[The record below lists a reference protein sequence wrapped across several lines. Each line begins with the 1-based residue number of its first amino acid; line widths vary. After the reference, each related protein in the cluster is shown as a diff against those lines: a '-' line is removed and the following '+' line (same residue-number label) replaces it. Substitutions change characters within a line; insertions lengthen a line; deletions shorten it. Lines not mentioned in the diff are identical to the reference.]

1 MACPRSAPPYTR
13 ANQPSRDIMSSYQDI
28 SRQQQC
34 HDSFEWLRSE
44 PIESLNV
51 VVSEYRHKTTGAM
64 HYHIA
69 ADNDEN
75 VFMVAL
81 RTVPTD
87 STGVAHIL
95 EHTAL
100 CGSQNYPVRDPFFM
114 MIRRSLNTFMNAFTA
129 SDWTAYPFASKNR
142 KDFDNLLSV
151 YLDAVFF
158 SRLDPMDF
166 AQEGHRLDFAES
178 GNPESDLIYKGVV
191 YNEMK
196 GAMSSPTSEL
206 WDQVG
211 RYLFPTTTYHYNS
224 GGDPDT
230 IPDLS
235 YEQLKAFYQTHY
247 HPSNAVFMTFGDMP
261 ANELQKHFEERAL
274 NRFQALERTI
284 SVGDEKRYGA
294 PLNVETAYPT
304 DLEEGESVDN
314 KTHIVLAWLL
324 GHSTDLEN
332 QLKAELMSDVLLDNS
347 AAPLR
352 KLLETCGLG
361 SSPSPLCGLE
371 DSNKEMTFMC
381 GLEGSSPQKAAELE
395 QKILDVLE
403 DVAQNGVSQSRL
415 EAALH
420 QLELSQREIGGDH
433 YPYGLQLMMGAIS
446 TAMHR
451 GDPIALLNLDPVL
464 DKMREE
470 IKQPDFV
477 QKLVKEWLLDNP
489 HRIRVVMKPDAGL
502 EEVRES
508 FTKAKL
514 AKLKE
519 TLSAADKQ
527 RIIDQAKEL
536 ESRQQ
541 QEEDESVLPK
551 VGLED
556 VPAAIPMPACT
567 EQTLSSGKY
576 TQYAQG
582 TNGLVYQQVFY
593 DLPQLNQEQ
602 LQLLPLY
609 TRFVGELG
617 AGDQD
622 YLQIQE
628 RLTEVTGGIFGFSVL
643 RGAIDDEQRVKGMLS
658 FSGKALK
665 RNSDSLAELM
675 HKIVEQPRYNELD
688 HLRELVAQQRARL
701 DQSITGQGHSLAMIA
716 ASSGMNPAARLSHQV
731 GGLAGIRAIKD
742 LDHHLGEADNLQ
754 QLSEQL
760 AELSGF
766 IRSGERQFLVVAE
779 QDALANASK
788 HLDGYWAQSPMGQ
801 ASNINLDAVRTQVKQ
816 VWLTSTQVNFC
827 AKAFPTVPSDHP
839 DSPVLSVLGGFLR
852 NGYLHRAI
860 REQGGAYGGGA
871 SQESNIAAFRF
882 YSYRDPRLVETL
894 QDFDQ
899 SIEWLLSKDHG
910 YQSLEEAIL
919 GVISALDKPSSPAG
933 EAKQAFQNRLFGR
946 DETFQNR
953 FRERVLAT
961 TVDDLKR
968 VATTYLKPEQ
978 ASSAIITHKPAWE
991 GANLNHFEQFHI

>member
-1 MACPRSAPPYTR
+1 
-13 ANQPSRDIMSSYQDI
+13 MSSYQDI

-34 HDSFEWLRSE
+34 HSSFQWLRSE
-44 PIESLNV
+44 TIESLNV
-51 VVSEYRHKTTGAM
+51 VVSEYRHKATGAM

-100 CGSQNYPVRDPFFM
+100 CGSEKYPVRDPFFM

-158 SRLDPMDF
+158 SKLDPLDF
-166 AQEGHRLDFAES
+166 AQEGHRLDFTES
-178 GNPESDLIYKGVV
+178 GNPESQLMYKGVV

-206 WDQVG
+206 YDQLG
-211 RYLFPTTTYHYNS
+211 RYLFPTSTYHYNS
-224 GGDPDT
+224 GGDPES
-230 IPDLS
+230 IPDLT

-247 HPSNAVFMTFGDMP
+247 HPSNAVFMTFGDIP
-261 ANELQKHFEERAL
+261 AHEQQQAFEERAL
-274 NRFQALERTI
+274 QRFEALDRTI
-284 SVGDEKRYGA
+284 SVADEKRYGA
-294 PLNVETAYPT
+294 PLNVETAYPA
-304 DLEEGESVDN
+304 DLEPGESEDN

-332 QLKAELMSDVLLDNS
+332 QLKADLMTDVLLDNS

-371 DSNKEMTFMC
+371 DSNKEMAFMC
-381 GLEGSSPQKAAELE
+381 GLEGSSPRHAAELE
-395 QKILDVLE
+395 QRILEVLQE
-403 DVAQNGVSQSRL
+403 VAENGVSQARL

-464 DKMREE
+464 DKMRKE
-470 IKQPDFV
+470 IKQPRFIQNLV
-477 QKLVKEWLLDNP
+477 QEWLLDNP
-489 HRIRVVMKPDAGL
+489 HRVRLVMKPNAGL
-502 EEVRES
+502 EQVREAY
-508 FTKAKL
+508 TQAKL
-514 AKLKE
+514 AQLKQTMSE
-519 TLSAADKQ
+519 AEKRQ
-527 RIIDQAKEL
+527 IIEQAQAL
-536 ESRQQ
+536 DARQQ
-541 QEEDESVLPK
+541 QEEDEALLPK

-556 VPAAIPMPACT
+556 VPAAIPMPTGEA
-567 EQTLSSGKY
+567 LDLPSGKH
-576 TQYAQG
+576 TRYAQG
-582 TNGLVYQQVFY
+582 TNGLVYQQVIY
-593 DLPQLNQEQ
+593 DLPQLSPEQ

-628 RLTEVTGGIFGFSVL
+628 RLTEVTGGIYGYSVL
-643 RGAIDDEQRVKGMLS
+643 RGAIDNEQSVKGILS
-658 FSGKALK
+658 FAGKALK
-665 RNSDSLAELM
+665 RNSDALAELM
-675 HKIVEQPRYNELD
+675 YRIIEQPRYDELD
-688 HLRELVAQQRARL
+688 HLRELVAQQRAQL
-701 DQSITGQGHSLAMIA
+701 DQSITGQGHALAMMA

-731 GGLAGIRAIKD
+731 SGLAGIRAIKD
-742 LDHHLGEADNLQ
+742 LDHHLNDNRNLHKLGDDLTA
-754 QLSEQL
+754 LS
-760 AELSGF
+760 ACM
-766 IRSGERQFLVVAE
+766 RSGNRQFLVVAE
-779 QDALANASK
+779 QDITAAAST
-788 HLDGYWAQSPMGQ
+788 HLDSCWGKLPV
-801 ASNINLDAVRTQVKQ
+801 NHNEDIKLDAIRQPVRQA
-816 VWLTSTQVNFC
+816 WLTSTQVNFC
-827 AKAFPTVPSDHP
+827 AKAYPTVPSDHP

-882 YSYRDPRLVETL
+882 YSYRDPRLAETL
-894 QDFDQ
+894 ADFDR
-899 SIEWLLSKDHG
+899 SVEWLLGKDHG
-910 YQSLEEAIL
+910 YQVLEEAIL
-919 GVISALDKPSSPAG
+919 GVIGALDKPSSPAG

-946 DETFQNR
+946 DDAFQAR

-961 TVDDLKR
+961 TTDDLKR
-968 VATTYLKPEQ
+968 VAQTYLIPEQ
-978 ASSAIITHKPAWE
+978 ASMAVITHKPAWE
-991 GANLNHFEQFHI
+991 TASLGEFELFHV

>member
-1 MACPRSAPPYTR
+1 
-13 ANQPSRDIMSSYQDI
+13 MSSYQDI

-34 HDSFEWLRSE
+34 HSSFQWLRSE
-44 PIESLNV
+44 TIESLNV
-51 VVSEYRHKTTGAM
+51 VVSEYRHKATGAM

-100 CGSQNYPVRDPFFM
+100 CGSEKYPVRDPFFM

-158 SRLDPMDF
+158 SKLDPLDF
-166 AQEGHRLDFAES
+166 AQEGHRLDFTES
-178 GNPESDLIYKGVV
+178 GNPESQLMYKGVV

-206 WDQVG
+206 YDQLG
-211 RYLFPTTTYHYNS
+211 RYLFPTSTYHYNS
-224 GGDPDT
+224 GGDPES
-230 IPDLS
+230 IPDLT

-247 HPSNAVFMTFGDMP
+247 HPSNAVFMTFGDIP
-261 ANELQKHFEERAL
+261 AHEQQQAFEERAL
-274 NRFQALERTI
+274 QRFEALDRTI
-284 SVGDEKRYGA
+284 SVADEKRYAA
-294 PLNVETAYPT
+294 PLNVETAYPA
-304 DLEEGESVDN
+304 DLEPGESEDN

-332 QLKAELMSDVLLDNS
+332 QLKADLMTDVLLDNS

-371 DSNKEMTFMC
+371 DSNKEMAFMC
-381 GLEGSSPQKAAELE
+381 GLEGSSPRHAAELE
-395 QKILDVLE
+395 QRILEVLQE
-403 DVAQNGVSQSRL
+403 VAENGVSQARL

-464 DKMREE
+464 DKMRKE
-470 IKQPDFV
+470 IKQPRFIQNLV
-477 QKLVKEWLLDNP
+477 QEWLLDNP
-489 HRIRVVMKPDAGL
+489 HRVRLVMKPNAGL
-502 EEVRES
+502 EQVREAY
-508 FTKAKL
+508 TQAKL
-514 AKLKE
+514 AQLKQTMSE
-519 TLSAADKQ
+519 AEKRQ
-527 RIIDQAKEL
+527 IIEQAQAL
-536 ESRQQ
+536 DARQQ
-541 QEEDESVLPK
+541 QEEDEALLPK

-556 VPAAIPMPACT
+556 VPAAIPMPTGEA
-567 EQTLSSGKY
+567 LDLPSGKH
-576 TQYAQG
+576 TRYAQG
-582 TNGLVYQQVFY
+582 TNGLVYQQVIY
-593 DLPQLNQEQ
+593 DLPQLSPEQ

-628 RLTEVTGGIFGFSVL
+628 RLTEVTGGIYGYSVL
-643 RGAIDDEQRVKGMLS
+643 RGAIDNEQSVKGILA
-658 FSGKALK
+658 FAGKALK
-665 RNSDSLAELM
+665 RNSDALAELM
-675 HKIVEQPRYNELD
+675 YRIIEQPRYDELD
-688 HLRELVAQQRARL
+688 HLRELVAQQRAQL
-701 DQSITGQGHSLAMIA
+701 DQSITGQGHALAMMA

-731 GGLAGIRAIKD
+731 SGLAGIRAIKD
-742 LDHHLGEADNLQ
+742 LDHHLNDHRNLCKLGDDLTA
-754 QLSEQL
+754 LS
-760 AELSGF
+760 ACM
-766 IRSGERQFLVVAE
+766 RSGNRQFLVVAE
-779 QDALANASK
+779 QDTTAAAST
-788 HLDGYWAQSPMGQ
+788 HLDSCWGKLPANHNG
-801 ASNINLDAVRTQVKQ
+801 NINLDAIRQPVRQA
-816 VWLTSTQVNFC
+816 WLTSTQVNFC
-827 AKAFPTVPSDHP
+827 AKAYPTVPSDHP

-882 YSYRDPRLVETL
+882 YSYRDPRLAETL
-894 QDFDQ
+894 ADFDR
-899 SIEWLLSKDHG
+899 SVEWLLGKDHG
-910 YQSLEEAIL
+910 YQVLEEAIL
-919 GVISALDKPSSPAG
+919 GVIGALDKPSSPAG

-946 DETFQNR
+946 DDAFQAR

-961 TVDDLKR
+961 TTDDLKR
-968 VATTYLKPEQ
+968 VAQTYLIPEQ
-978 ASSAIITHKPAWE
+978 ASMAVITHKPAWE
-991 GANLNHFEQFHI
+991 TASLGEFELFHV

>member
-1 MACPRSAPPYTR
+1 
-13 ANQPSRDIMSSYQDI
+13 MSSYQDI
-28 SRQQQC
+28 SQQQQC

-51 VVSEYRHKTTGAM
+51 VVSEYRHKATGAM

-100 CGSQNYPVRDPFFM
+100 CGSKNYPVRDPFFM
-114 MIRRSLNTFMNAFTA
+114 MIRRSLNTFMNAFTS

-158 SRLDPMDF
+158 SRLDPLDF
-166 AQEGHRLDFAES
+166 AQEGHRLDFSES
-178 GNPESDLIYKGVV
+178 GNPDSELIYKGVV

-206 WDQVG
+206 WDQLG
-211 RYLFPTTTYHYNS
+211 RYLFPTTTYHHNS

-235 YEQLKAFYQTHY
+235 YEQLKSFYQTHY
-247 HPSNAVFMTFGDMP
+247 HPSNAVFMTFGDIP
-261 ANELQKHFEERAL
+261 ASDLQKAFEERAL
-274 NRFQALERTI
+274 NQFEALDRTI
-284 SVGDEKRYGA
+284 TVGDEKRYGA

-314 KTHIVLAWLL
+314 KTHIVMAWLL

-352 KLLETCGLG
+352 KLLETSGLG

-371 DSNKEMTFMC
+371 DSNREMAFMC

-395 QKILDVLE
+395 QKVLE
-403 DVAQNGVSQSRL
+403 VLQDVAENGVSQSRL

-477 QKLVKEWLLDNP
+477 QKLVKDWLLDNP
-489 HRIRVVMKPDAGL
+489 HRVRLVMKPDASL
-502 EEVRES
+502 EEVREA
-508 FTKAKL
+508 FTKTKL

-519 TLSAADKQ
+519 SLSDADKQ
-527 RIIDQAKEL
+527 KIIDQARALEARQEL
-536 ESRQQ
+536 
-541 QEEDESVLPK
+541 EEDESVLPK

-556 VPAAIPMPACT
+556 VPAAIPMPGYQ
-567 EQTLSSGKY
+567 EQTLPSGKH

-582 TNGLVYQQVFY
+582 TNGLVYQQVIY
-593 DLPQLNQEQ
+593 DLPQLSSEQ

-628 RLTEVTGGIFGFSVL
+628 RLTEVTGGVFGFSVL
-643 RGAIDDEQRVKGMLS
+643 R
-658 FSGKALK
+658 
-665 RNSDSLAELM
+665 
-675 HKIVEQPRYNELD
+675 
-688 HLRELVAQQRARL
+688 
-701 DQSITGQGHSLAMIA
+701 
-716 ASSGMNPAARLSHQV
+716 
-731 GGLAGIRAIKD
+731 
-742 LDHHLGEADNLQ
+742 
-754 QLSEQL
+754 
-760 AELSGF
+760 
-766 IRSGERQFLVVAE
+766 
-779 QDALANASK
+779 
-788 HLDGYWAQSPMGQ
+788 
-801 ASNINLDAVRTQVKQ
+801 
-816 VWLTSTQVNFC
+816 
-827 AKAFPTVPSDHP
+827 
-839 DSPVLSVLGGFLR
+839 
-852 NGYLHRAI
+852 
-860 REQGGAYGGGA
+860 
-871 SQESNIAAFRF
+871 
-882 YSYRDPRLVETL
+882 
-894 QDFDQ
+894 
-899 SIEWLLSKDHG
+899 
-910 YQSLEEAIL
+910 
-919 GVISALDKPSSPAG
+919 
-933 EAKQAFQNRLFGR
+933 
-946 DETFQNR
+946 
-953 FRERVLAT
+953 
-961 TVDDLKR
+961 
-968 VATTYLKPEQ
+968 
-978 ASSAIITHKPAWE
+978 
-991 GANLNHFEQFHI
+991 

>member
-1 MACPRSAPPYTR
+1 
-13 ANQPSRDIMSSYQDI
+13 MSSYQDI
-28 SRQQQC
+28 SQQQQC

-51 VVSEYRHKTTGAM
+51 VVSEYRHKATGAM

-100 CGSQNYPVRDPFFM
+100 CGSKNYPVRDPFFM
-114 MIRRSLNTFMNAFTA
+114 MIRRSLNTFMNAFTS

-158 SRLDPMDF
+158 SRLDPLDF

-178 GNPESDLIYKGVV
+178 GNPESELIYKGVV

-206 WDQVG
+206 WDQLG
-211 RYLFPTTTYHYNS
+211 RYLFPTTTYHHNS
-224 GGDPDT
+224 GGDPNT

-235 YEQLKAFYQTHY
+235 YEQLKSFYQTHY

-261 ANELQKHFEERAL
+261 ANELQKAFEERAL
-274 NRFQALERTI
+274 NQFQALERTI
-284 SVGDEKRYGA
+284 TVDDEKRYGA

-314 KTHIVLAWLL
+314 KTHIVMAWLL

-361 SSPSPLCGLE
+361 ASPSPLCGLE
-371 DSNKEMTFMC
+371 DSNREMAFMC
-381 GLEGSSPQKAAELE
+381 GLEDSSPEKAAELE
-395 QKILDVLE
+395 QKVLE
-403 DVAQNGVSQSRL
+403 VLQDVADNGVSQSRL

-470 IKQPDFV
+470 VKQPDFV

-489 HRIRVVMKPDAGL
+489 HRVRLVMKPDTSL
-502 EEVRES
+502 EEVREA

-519 TLSAADKQ
+519 TLSDEDKQ
-527 RIIDQAKEL
+527 KIIDQAKAL
-536 ESRQQ
+536 EERQQ
-541 QEEDESVLPK
+541 LEEDESVLPK

-556 VPAAIPMPACT
+556 VPAAIPMPGYQ
-567 EQTLSSGKY
+567 EQNLASGKH

-582 TNGLVYQQVFY
+582 TNGLVYQQVIY
-593 DLPQLNQEQ
+593 DLPQLNSEQ

-617 AGDQD
+617 AGEQD

-628 RLTEVTGGIFGFSVL
+628 RLTEVTGGVFGFSVL
-643 RGAIDDEQRVKGMLS
+643 RGAIDDEQRVKGVLC

-665 RNSDSLAELM
+665 RNCEALAELM
-675 HKIVEQPRYNELD
+675 HTIVEQPRYDELE

-701 DQSITGQGHSLAMIA
+701 DQSITGQGHALAMMA

-742 LDHHLGEADNLQ
+742 LDHHLSEGNNLQ
-754 QLSEQL
+754 QLGDDLGS
-760 AELSGF
+760 LSTLL
-766 IRSGERQFLVVAE
+766 RSGERQFLVVAE
-779 QDALANASK
+779 QDATNTAAN
-788 HLDGYWAQSPMGQ
+788 HLDQYWAGSPSGQ
-801 ASNINLDAVRTQVKQ
+801 ASSINLESVRQQVQ
-816 VWLTSTQVNFC
+816 QCWLTSTQVNFC
-827 AKAFPTVPSDHP
+827 AKAYPTVPSDHP
-839 DSPVLSVLGGFLR
+839 DSPILSVLGGFLR

-882 YSYRDPRLVETL
+882 YSYRDPRLTETL
-894 QDFDQ
+894 RDFDQ

-910 YQSLEEAIL
+910 YQPLEEAIL

-946 DETFQNR
+946 DEAFQQR
-953 FRERVLAT
+953 FRERVLST
-961 TVDDLKR
+961 TLDDLKR
-968 VATTYLKPEQ
+968 VASMYLKPEQ
-978 ASSAIITHKPAWE
+978 ASTAIITHKPAWE
-991 GANLNHFEQFHI
+991 AAALTDFELFHA

>member
-1 MACPRSAPPYTR
+1 
-13 ANQPSRDIMSSYQDI
+13 MSSYQDI

-51 VVSEYRHKTTGAM
+51 VVSEYRHKATGAM

-114 MIRRSLNTFMNAFTA
+114 MIRRSLNTFMNAFTS

-158 SRLDPMDF
+158 SRLDPLDF

-178 GNPESDLIYKGVV
+178 GNPESELIYKGVV

-206 WDQVG
+206 WDQLG

-261 ANELQKHFEERAL
+261 ANELQAAFEERAL
-274 NRFQALERTI
+274 KQFQALDRTI
-284 SVGDEKRYGA
+284 AVADEKRYGA

-314 KTHIVLAWLL
+314 KTHIVMAWLL

-352 KLLETCGLG
+352 KLLETSGLG

-371 DSNKEMTFMC
+371 DSNREMAFMC
-381 GLEGSSPQKAAELE
+381 GLEGSSPEKAAELE
-395 QKILDVLE
+395 QKVLAVLE
-403 DVAQNGVSQSRL
+403 DVAKHGVSQSRL

-477 QKLVKEWLLDNP
+477 QKLVQEWLLDNP
-489 HRIRVVMKPDAGL
+489 HRVRLVMKPDTSL
-502 EEVRES
+502 EEVREA

-514 AKLKE
+514 ATLKE
-519 TLSAADKQ
+519 SLSDAAKQ
-527 RIIDQAKEL
+527 SIIEQAKAL

-541 QEEDESVLPK
+541 LEEDESVLPK

-556 VPAAIPMPACT
+556 VPAAIPMPT
-567 EQTLSSGKY
+567 YQEQTLSSGRH

-582 TNGLVYQQVFY
+582 TNGLVYQQAIY
-593 DLPQLNQEQ
+593 DLPPLSQDQ

-617 AGDQD
+617 AGKQD

-643 RGAIDDEQRVKGMLS
+643 RGAIEDEQQVKGVLA

-665 RNSDSLAELM
+665 RNSAALAELM
-675 HKIVEQPRYNELD
+675 YSIVEQPRYDELE

-701 DQSITGQGHSLAMIA
+701 DQSITGQGHALAMIA

-742 LDHHLGEADNLQ
+742 LDHHLNSDAQLQNLG
-754 QLSEQL
+754 EQL
-760 AELSGF
+760 TSLSALL
-766 IRSGERQFLVVAE
+766 RSGERQFLVVAE
-779 QDALANASK
+779 QDATAAASQ
-788 HLDGYWAQSPMGQ
+788 HLDQFWAKRPAGQ
-801 ASNINLDAVRTQVKQ
+801 ADSISLEAVRQQVQ
-816 VWLTSTQVNFC
+816 QCWLTSTQVNFC
-827 AKAFPTVPSDHP
+827 AKAYPTVPSDHP
-839 DSPVLSVLGGFLR
+839 DSPILSVLGGFLR

-882 YSYRDPRLVETL
+882 YSYRDPRLTDTL
-894 QDFDQ
+894 RDFDG
-899 SIEWLLSKDHG
+899 SIEWLLSKAHG
-910 YQSLEEAIL
+910 YQALEEAIL

-946 DETFQNR
+946 DEAFQQR

-968 VATTYLKPEQ
+968 VAGTYLVPDQ
-978 ASSAIITHKPAWE
+978 ASTAVITHKPAWE
-991 GANLNHFEQFHI
+991 ASALSGFELHHV

>member
-1 MACPRSAPPYTR
+1 
-13 ANQPSRDIMSSYQDI
+13 MSSYQDI
-28 SRQQQC
+28 SQQQQC

-51 VVSEYRHKTTGAM
+51 VVSEYRHKATGAM

-114 MIRRSLNTFMNAFTA
+114 MIRRSLNTFMNAFTS

-158 SRLDPMDF
+158 SRLDPLDF

-178 GNPESDLIYKGVV
+178 GNPDSDLIYKGVV

-206 WDQVG
+206 WDQLG
-211 RYLFPTTTYHYNS
+211 RYLFPTTTYHHNS

-261 ANELQKHFEERAL
+261 ANELQKAFEDRAL
-274 NRFQALERTI
+274 NQFDALDRTI
-284 SVGDEKRYGA
+284 TVGDEKRYGA
-294 PLNVETAYPT
+294 PLKVETAYPT
-304 DLEEGESVDN
+304 DLEEGETVDN

-361 SSPSPLCGLE
+361 SSPSPMCGLE
-371 DSNKEMTFMC
+371 DSNKEMAFMC
-381 GLEGSSPQKAAELE
+381 GLEGSSPEKAAELE
-395 QKILDVLE
+395 QKVLQVLQ
-403 DVAQNGVSQSRL
+403 DVADNGVSQSRL

-470 IKQPDFV
+470 IKRPDFI
-477 QKLVKEWLLDNP
+477 KTLVKEWLLDNP
-489 HRIRVVMKPDAGL
+489 HRVRLVMKPDTSL
-502 EEVRES
+502 EEVRET

-514 AKLKE
+514 DKLKAS
-519 TLSAADKQ
+519 LSDDEK
-527 RIIDQAKEL
+527 RKIIEQASAL
-536 ESRQQ
+536 EARQQ
-541 QEEDESVLPK
+541 LEEDESVLPK

-556 VPAAIPMPACT
+556 VPAAIPMPGYQ
-567 EQTLSSGKY
+567 EQALASGKH

-582 TNGLVYQQVFY
+582 TNGLVYQQVIY
-593 DLPQLNQEQ
+593 DLPQLSQEQ

-617 AGDQD
+617 AGEQD

-643 RGAIDDEQRVKGMLS
+643 RGAIDDEQRVKGVLS

-665 RNSDSLAELM
+665 RNSEALAELM
-675 HKIVEQPRYNELD
+675 HAIVESPRYDELE

-701 DQSITGQGHSLAMIA
+701 DQSITGQGHALAMMA
-716 ASSGMNPAARLSHQV
+716 ASSGMNPTARLSHQV

-742 LDHHLGEADNLQ
+742 LDHHLNDGNNLQ
-754 QLSEQL
+754 QLSADL
-760 AELSGF
+760 DSLSTLL
-766 IRSGERQFLVVAE
+766 RSGERQFLVVAE
-779 QDALANASK
+779 QDATEAATQ
-788 HLDGYWAQSPMGQ
+788 HLNRYWSNTPTGQ
-801 ASNINLDAVRTQVKQ
+801 AANINLEAVRQQVQ
-816 VWLTSTQVNFC
+816 QCWLTSTQVNFC
-827 AKAFPTVPSDHP
+827 AKAYPTVPSNHA

-852 NGYLHRAI
+852 NGFLHRAI

-882 YSYRDPRLVETL
+882 YSYRDPRLTETIR
-894 QDFDQ
+894 DFDH

-910 YQSLEEAIL
+910 YQPLEEAIL

-946 DETFQNR
+946 DEAFQKQ
-953 FRERVLAT
+953 FRERVLST
-961 TVDDLKR
+961 TLDDLKR
-968 VATTYLKPEQ
+968 VASTYLKPEQ
-978 ASSAIITHKPAWE
+978 ASTAIITHKPAWE
-991 GANLNHFEQFHI
+991 AAALTDFELFHV

>member
-1 MACPRSAPPYTR
+1 
-13 ANQPSRDIMSSYQDI
+13 MSSYQDLA
-28 SRQQQC
+28 RQQQC
-34 HDSFEWLRSE
+34 HSSFEWLRSE
-44 PIESLNV
+44 AIESLNV
-51 VVSEYRHKTTGAM
+51 VVSEYRHKATGAM

-100 CGSQNYPVRDPFFM
+100 CGSEKYAVRDPFFM

-158 SRLDPMDF
+158 SRLDPLDF
-166 AQEGHRLDFAES
+166 AQEGHRLDFAEP
-178 GNPESDLIYKGVV
+178 GNPDSELVYKGVV

-206 WDQVG
+206 YEQLG
-211 RYLFPTTTYHYNS
+211 SYLFPSTTYHHNS
-224 GGDPDT
+224 GGDPET

-247 HPSNAVFMTFGDMP
+247 HPSNAVIMTFGDMP
-261 ANELQKHFEERAL
+261 ADELQQAFEERAL
-274 NRFQALERTI
+274 HRFQALDRTI

-294 PLNVETAYPT
+294 PLRVESAYPT

-324 GHSTDLEN
+324 GHSTDLES
-332 QLKAELMSDVLLDNS
+332 QLKAELMTDVLLDNS
-347 AAPLR
+347 AAPVR

-371 DSNKEMTFMC
+371 DSNREMAFMC
-381 GLEGSSPQKAAELE
+381 GLEGSSPQNAAELE
-395 QKILDVLE
+395 EKILGVLQ
-403 DVAQNGVSQSRL
+403 DVADHGVSQSRL

-433 YPYGLQLMMGAIS
+433 YPYGLQIMMGAIS

-464 DKMREE
+464 EKMREE
-470 IKQPDFV
+470 IKQPDFI
-477 QKLVKEWLLDNP
+477 QKLVKECLLDNP
-489 HRIRVVMKPDAGL
+489 HRVRLVMKPDANL
-502 EEVRES
+502 EQVKEAY
-508 FTKAKL
+508 TKAKL
-514 AKLKE
+514 AKLKAAM
-519 TLSAADKQ
+519 SAEDKQ
-527 RIIDQAKEL
+527 QIIDLANAL
-536 ESRQQ
+536 EARQQ
-541 QEEDESVLPK
+541 LEEDESVLPK

-556 VPAAIPMPACT
+556 VPAAIPMPAYS
-567 EQTLSSGKY
+567 EQTLASGKH

-582 TNGLVYQQVFY
+582 TNGLVYQQGIY
-593 DLPQLNQEQ
+593 DLPPLSQQQ
-602 LQLLPLY
+602 LQLLPIY
-609 TRFVGELG
+609 TRCVGELG

-622 YLQIQE
+622 YLRIQE
-628 RLTEVTGGIFGFSVL
+628 RLSEVTGGVFGFSVL
-643 RGAIDDEQRVKGMLS
+643 RGAIDNEQAVKGVLA

-665 RNSDSLAELM
+665 RNSEPLSELM
-675 HKIVEQPRYNELD
+675 HNIIEQPRYDELE
-688 HLRELVAQQRARL
+688 HLRELVAQQRAQL
-701 DQSITGQGHSLAMIA
+701 DQSITGQGHSLAMMA
-716 ASSGMNPAARLSHQV
+716 ASSGMNPAALLSHQV

-742 LDHHLGEADNLQ
+742 LDHHLNESDNLQ
-754 QLSEQL
+754 KLSDDL
-760 AELSGF
+760 AALSSTL
-766 IRSGERQFLVVAE
+766 RSGQRQFLVVAE
-779 QDALANASK
+779 QDAIASSSSY
-788 HLDGYWAQSPMGQ
+788 LDTFWKSKPAGGSADLKLDEVRQQVQQ
-801 ASNINLDAVRTQVKQ
+801 A
-816 VWLTSTQVNFC
+816 WLTSTQVNFC
-827 AKAFPTVPSDHP
+827 AKAYPTVPSDHP
-839 DSPVLSVLGGFLR
+839 DSAVLSVLGGFLR

-882 YSYRDPRLVETL
+882 YSYRDPRLTETL
-894 QDFDQ
+894 ADFDR
-899 SIEWLLSKDHG
+899 SIDWLLSKEHG
-910 YQSLEEAIL
+910 YQPLEEAIL
-919 GVISALDKPSSPAG
+919 GVIGALDKPSSPAG
-933 EAKQAFQNRLFGR
+933 EAKQAFQSRLFGR
-946 DETFQNR
+946 DAQFQQR

-961 TVDDLKR
+961 TEADLKR
-968 VATTYLKPEQ
+968 VAQTYLQPDQ
-978 ASSAIITHKPAWE
+978 ASTAVITHKPAWE
-991 GANLNHFEQFHI
+991 ASALQGFDLFHV

>member
-1 MACPRSAPPYTR
+1 
-13 ANQPSRDIMSSYQDI
+13 MSSYQDLAK
-28 SRQQQC
+28 QQQC

-51 VVSEYRHKTTGAM
+51 VVSEYRHKATGAM

-100 CGSQNYPVRDPFFM
+100 CGSEKYAVRDPFFM

-158 SRLDPMDF
+158 SRLDPLDF

-178 GNPESDLIYKGVV
+178 GNPDSELVYKGVV

-206 WDQVG
+206 YDQLG
-211 RYLFPTTTYHYNS
+211 RYLFPTSTYHNNS
-224 GGDPDT
+224 GGDPET

-247 HPSNAVFMTFGDMP
+247 HPSNAVFMTFGDLP
-261 ANELQKHFEERAL
+261 ANELQAAFEERAL
-274 NRFQALERTI
+274 QRFQALDRTI
-284 SVGDEKRYGA
+284 AVADEKRYGA
-294 PLNVETAYPT
+294 PLNIETAYPT

-324 GHSTDLEN
+324 GHSIDLES
-332 QLKAELMSDVLLDNS
+332 QLKAELMTDVLLDNS

-371 DSNKEMTFMC
+371 DSNKEMAFMC

-395 QKILDVLE
+395 EKILAVLQ
-403 DVAQNGVSQSRL
+403 DVADNGVPQSRL

-420 QLELSQREIGGDH
+420 QLELNQREIGGDH

-470 IKQPDFV
+470 IKQPGFI
-477 QKLVKEWLLDNP
+477 QTLVKESLLENR
-489 HRIRVVMKPDAGL
+489 HRIRLVMKPDADL
-502 EEVRES
+502 EQVKEAY
-508 FTKAKL
+508 TKAKL
-514 AKLKE
+514 AQIKAAM
-519 TLSAADKQ
+519 SAEDKQ
-527 RIIDQAKEL
+527 RIIDTAAAL
-536 ESRQQ
+536 DARQHM
-541 QEEDESVLPK
+541 EEDESVLPK

-556 VPAAIPMPACT
+556 VPGAIPLPAYT
-567 EQTLSSGKY
+567 EQTLASGKH

-582 TNGLVYQQVFY
+582 TNGLVYQQVIY
-593 DLPQLNQEQ
+593 DMPALNQDQ

-617 AGDQD
+617 AGNKD

-628 RLTEVTGGIFGFSVL
+628 RLQEVTGGVFGYTVL
-643 RGAIDDEQRVKGMLS
+643 RGAIDDEQAVKGVLA
-658 FSGKALK
+658 FSGKALT
-665 RNSDSLAELM
+665 RNSQPLAELM
-675 HKIVEQPRYNELD
+675 HEIVEQPRYDELD
-688 HLRELVAQQRARL
+688 HLRELVAQERARL
-701 DQSITGQGHSLAMIA
+701 DQSITGQGHSLAMMA
-716 ASSGMNPAARLSHQV
+716 ASSGMNPAALLSHQV

-742 LDHHLGEADNLQ
+742 LDHHLNEAHHLQ
-754 QLSEQL
+754 TLSEDL
-760 AELSGF
+760 ANLSATL
-766 IRSGERQFLVVAE
+766 RSGSRQFLVVAE
-779 QDALANASK
+779 QDATASSAA
-788 HLDGYWAQSPMGQ
+788 HLDTLWQQQAAGQ
-801 ASNINLDAVRTQVKQ
+801 APDLTLKAVRQQVQ
-816 VWLTSTQVNFC
+816 QAWLTSTQVNFC
-827 AKAFPTVPSDHP
+827 AKAYPTVPSDHA

-882 YSYRDPRLVETL
+882 YSYRDPRLAETL
-894 QDFDQ
+894 ADFDQ

-910 YQSLEEAIL
+910 YQPLEEAIL
-919 GVISALDKPSSPAG
+919 GVIGALDKPSSPAG
-933 EAKQAFQNRLFGR
+933 EAKQAFQSRLFGR
-946 DETFQNR
+946 DEAFQKR

-968 VATTYLKPEQ
+968 VAQTYLDPAL
-978 ASSAIITHKPAWE
+978 ASTAVITHKPAWE
-991 GANLNHFEQFHI
+991 ASGQQGFELFHV